1 MALWTSY
8 FLKLSYSDC
17 LFLQIFV
24 ISNKRIIMHRN
35 KLDPIKMRISI
46 NSSTIMIVN
55 SILSSVVT
63 NLAFSLGPLKEK

>member
-1 MALWTSY
+1 
-8 FLKLSYSDC
+8 
-17 LFLQIFV
+17 
-24 ISNKRIIMHRN
+24 MHRN